1 MARYLG
7 KETTRVDGIAKVTGK
22 AKYAAEFQV
31 PHLSHGFLVLSTIA
45 KGRITTIDTAA
56 AEQAAGVIRV
66 FTHLN
71 TPPFGEGRD
80 MMGPIP
86 HWALQSERIHFNGQ
100 PIALVVA
107 ETFEQARH
115 AARLVQVTYQA
126 EAHVTDLDRVLDRA
140 LPDAATQK
148 TQPRGNPQ
156 AALAASAVQVRADYH
171 IPVSYTHLT
180 LPTKRI
186 V

>member
-1 MARYLG
+1 
-7 KETTRVDGIAKVTGK
+7 
-22 AKYAAEFQV
+22 
-31 PHLSHGFLVLSTIA
+31 
-45 KGRITTIDTAA
+45 
-56 AEQAAGVIRV
+56 
-66 FTHLN
+66 
-71 TPPFGEGRD
+71 

-171 IPVSYTHLT
+171 IPIEHHNPIEPHAAIAFWEGDHLTVFDKTPVSYTHLT
-180 LPTKRI
+180 LPTKA
-186 V
+186 